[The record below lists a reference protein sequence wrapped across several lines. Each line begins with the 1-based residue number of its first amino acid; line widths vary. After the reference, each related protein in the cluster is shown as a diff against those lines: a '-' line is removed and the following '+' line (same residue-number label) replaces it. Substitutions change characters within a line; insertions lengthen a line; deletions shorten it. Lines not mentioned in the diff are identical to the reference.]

1 MYEKITGYL
10 DAFENGTV
18 SDEELGK
25 EITSFIDD
33 FSQSGFMNP
42 DAMQVMAEHD
52 WATRT
57 ALRNDAPSMSAED
70 ACACISAFVMQESF
84 IEGIILDQIKQGILP
99 LILKRLKEL
108 DG

>member
-10 DAFENGTV
+10 DAFENGAA
-18 SDEELGK
+18 SDEELRK
-25 EITSFIDD
+25 KITSFVDD

-57 ALRNDAPSMSAED
+57 ALRNDAPSMSAGSIWQRVR
-70 ACACISAFVMQESF
+70 ALSINTAYSSPVLSRSVQARAV
-84 IEGIILDQIKQGILP
+84 L
-99 LILKRLKEL
+99 
-108 DG
+108 